1 MSDAQP
7 HLCPSSRLEALIAAV
22 ADDGDTTEINTL
34 IEEFPNDARLHFLR
48 GSVLAGSRLYPAAR
62 AAIAHAL
69 MLAPDY
75 RIARFQLGFLEFTS
89 GEPLLAQKTW
99 EPLFD
104 SNSHDP
110 LTLFA
115 RGLML
120 LVDDDIAGATTLLR
134 QGMAVNED
142 NPPLNHDMANL
153 IAALEENTEST
164 EPTSETQMLLSQFG
178 ATVRH

>member
-7 HLCPSSRLEALIAAV
+7 HLCPSSRLEGLIAAV
-22 ADDGDTTEINTL
+22 ADKADTTEINTL
-34 IEEFPNDARLHFLR
+34 IEEFPDDARLHFLR
-48 GSVLAGSRLYPAAR
+48 GSVLAGARLYPAAR

-69 MLAPDY
+69 TLAPEY
-75 RIARFQLGFLEFTS
+75 SIARFQLGFLEFTS
-89 GEPLLAQKTW
+89 GEPLLAQSTW
-99 EPLFD
+99 EPLLGA
-104 SNSHDP
+104 NGHDP

-120 LVDDDIAGATTLLR
+120 LMDDDVVGAAALLR
-134 QGMAVNED
+134 EGMAVNEG
-142 NPPLNHDMANL
+142 NPPLNQDMANL
-153 IAALEENTEST
+153 IAALEEKAEPM